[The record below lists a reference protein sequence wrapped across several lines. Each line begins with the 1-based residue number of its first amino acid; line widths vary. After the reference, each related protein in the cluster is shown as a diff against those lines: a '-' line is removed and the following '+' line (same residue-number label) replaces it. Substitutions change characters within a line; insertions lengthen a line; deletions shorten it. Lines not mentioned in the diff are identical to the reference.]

1 MLVDKNEI
9 HKLIKEKKVTNS
21 IELNDVLRAIVKE
34 VIETMYDGELTELLG
49 YTKSSVSLNRQ
60 RPGTATGQKR

>member
-9 HKLIKEKKVTNS
+9 QKLIKEKKVTNS